1 MRFRKRVAA
10 LGLVPLALAA
20 AALAGQSSGHRRAN
34 GVIFACVK
42 KHGGGL
48 RVVGNPGACRRGEAA
63 LSWNVQG
70 PAGARGATGAAGPVG
85 PVGPAGSA
93 GAAGPAGARGAT
105 GPQGAPGAN
114 GLPGPRGATGPAGPQ
129 GPAGPR
135 LGSLDELNG
144 TA

>member
-1 MRFRKRVAA
+1 MPFRKRAVL

-34 GVIFACVK
+34 GVIFACAK
-42 KHGGGL
+42 KHGGRL
-48 RVVGNPGACRRGEAA
+48 RVVGNPSACRRGEAA

-70 PAGARGATGAAGPVG
+70 PAGARGATGP
-85 PVGPAGSA
+85 A

-114 GLPGPRGATGPAGPQ
+114 GAQGPRG
-129 GPAGPR
+129 
-135 LGSLDELNG
+135 
-144 TA
+144 